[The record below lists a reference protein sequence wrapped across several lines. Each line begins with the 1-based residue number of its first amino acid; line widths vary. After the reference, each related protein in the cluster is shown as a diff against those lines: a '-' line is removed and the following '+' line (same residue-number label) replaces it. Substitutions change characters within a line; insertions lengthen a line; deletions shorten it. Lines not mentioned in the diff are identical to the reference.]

1 MTTFVGIDPGPASG
15 AVAVLHADGLRVEN
29 MPGTVSELV
38 DLLTEI
44 RAAHPDL
51 RAAVERTGGRPR
63 QRGAM
68 TFERHCGA
76 VEGVLAALAIPFEM
90 VAPGTWQRSMSV
102 RGRGHAALK
111 LAAFE
116 RARQLFPAADITRR
130 QADAVLLAE
139 HARRTWGAR

>member
-1 MTTFVGIDPGPASG
+1 MTFAGIDPGPASG
-15 AVAVLHADGLRVEN
+15 AVAVLNGDGLRLAN
-29 MPGTVSELV
+29 MPDTVSELV
-38 DLLTEI
+38 DLLAEI
-44 RAAHPDL
+44 RTAHPDL
-51 RAAVERTGGRPR
+51 RAVVEKTGGRPR

-76 VEGVLAALAIPFEM
+76 VEGVLAALAIPVEM
-90 VAPGTWQRSMSV
+90 VAPGTWQRGMSV
-102 RGRGHAALK
+102 RGKGHAALK

-139 HARRTWGAR
+139 HARRVWGS